1 MTNASCPGSGT
12 QPWQLRHGPRCL
24 PCLSPLSQSSRRN
37 SVQRAE
43 AMESDGKAKTVPDHR
58 HVLAYRVNATQPHRL
73 SGLCVL
79 LVCSSTATRLETEM
93 IVQGITVEQFNDAVA
108 KAGAAYADNLAAE
121 IGSEFSRTRFSAR
134 VTIKETG
141 AQQGLPTEELA
152 SGQRRSWSGRRI
164 KAACWHAYRDVLVE
178 VFNISPDANV
188 YTTMAKYKGRT
199 GFENEYPATADRNI
213 GSMMQPAYMPE
224 LCDCCY

>member
-1 MTNASCPGSGT
+1 MTNASCPGSGRK
-12 QPWQLRHGPRCL
+12 WQAGMG
-24 PCLSPLSQSSRRN
+24 
-37 SVQRAE
+37 RAICPVCHRS
-43 AMESDGKAKTVPDHR
+43 AKALGATVFSAPKQWKVMAGK
-58 HVLAYRVNATQPHRL
+58 
-73 SGLCVL
+73 
-79 LVCSSTATRLETEM
+79 TEM